1 MNNGNFAYRI
11 RRKRTGTVLEIAAF
25 GWPLRGFAAADWPT
39 SPGAM
44 RGDAAQQPAL
54 LHFAPGRWL
63 APEPTPALRA
73 LFAATASGGGGT
85 VIDVSGK
92 WETLSIAGPGATR
105 LLACALDIEAVL
117 QGRDC
122 AAVTLFDCPAIV
134 ARAADGFAVWVQAS
148 YAADFMAT
156 AAQSGATLARGPA

>member
-1 MNNGNFAYRI
+1 M
-11 RRKRTGTVLEIAAF
+11 
-25 GWPLRGFAAADWPT
+25 
-39 SPGAM
+39 
-44 RGDAAQQPAL
+44 
-54 LHFAPGRWL
+54 
-63 APEPTPALRA
+63 
-73 LFAATASGGGGT
+73 
-85 VIDVSGK
+85 IDVSGK
-92 WETLSIAGPGATR
+92 WEALSIAGPGATR

-134 ARAADGFAVWVQAS
+134 ARAADGFAVWVQSS